1 MASLTFASYCS
12 TPKVHVRE
20 PASMSRLQ
28 RRTHSSGGA
37 LYSSKSRL
45 SDGHLRSCFT
55 RPAFRSMFHRRA
67 TLLVPLAQ
75 NKEMNAGMAAEL
87 VGKMEVTEASKILSV
102 LPPYKVVE
110 IVEGAITFKRWE
122 TPALRAAQI
131 FNKMETTRG
140 AEVMRLLSQR
150 TAIDILSRM
159 DSDAAA
165 KIVDQLEFPG
175 GILLSMNAD
184 SAVNIVKA
192 SEKKKD
198 LFRESEWKEFQELQE
213 LIQQRDVDI
222 EGIEWYLMYA
232 EQMSGGRLQLLND
245 QGRWE
250 PFEES
255 GLRGW
260 LFLLV
265 VVGIPTVLVFISLLD
280 LVKAGQDIEKLI
292 S

>member
-1 MASLTFASYCS
+1 
-12 TPKVHVRE
+12 
-20 PASMSRLQ
+20 
-28 RRTHSSGGA
+28 
-37 LYSSKSRL
+37 
-45 SDGHLRSCFT
+45 
-55 RPAFRSMFHRRA
+55 MFHRRA